1 MSKQGLL
8 YLERINMYIFVAYSA
23 MISAC
28 AWNIEKQIKF

>member
-23 MISAC
+23 MISA
-28 AWNIEKQIKF
+28 WNIEKQIKF